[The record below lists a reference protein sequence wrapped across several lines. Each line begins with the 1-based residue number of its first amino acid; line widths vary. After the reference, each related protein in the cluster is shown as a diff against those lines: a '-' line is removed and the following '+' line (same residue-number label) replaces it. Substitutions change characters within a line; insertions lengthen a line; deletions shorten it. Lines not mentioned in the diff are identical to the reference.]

1 MGLCCKLAGMK
12 YDLERRYPVLWKL
25 ERRMCTVEW
34 ELNKNNPCLNGRK
47 GIKCGG
53 CKGEKDC

>member
-12 YDLERRYPVLWKL
+12 YDIEHRYPIIMKL

-34 ELNKNNPCLNGRK
+34 ELNKNNPCFNVK
-47 GIKCGG
+47 EPKKCGHHR
-53 CKGEKDC
+53 KDN